1 MSWLIAETWIL
12 LLVAFVLGSGV
23 AWLVHRVVR
32 NPARG
37 ARS

>member
-1 MSWLIAETWIL
+1 MSWLIAQTWIL
-12 LLVAFVLGSGV
+12 LLIAFVLGSAA

-37 ARS
+37 AR